1 MFKDVTEGFVG
12 CLNNLRLREKMIG
25 RWKQNKDVI
34 PCSEMVEPGY
44 FFGPGGGSIM
54 VNNQYIFYCHKNHKI
69 IFIST
74 YLYCMSIIFIKQV
87 YRQFRVGLDFD
98 ITMSI
103 KPRNITGLLLGIQG
117 RRDYLIL
124 QVIYSI
130 TDIYS
135 TTTYI
140 SICILRLFAEN

>member
-1 MFKDVTEGFVG
+1 
-12 CLNNLRLREKMIG
+12 
-25 RWKQNKDVI
+25 
-34 PCSEMVEPGY
+34 MV
-44 FFGPGGGSIM
+44 S
-54 VNNQYIFYCHKNHKI
+54 NQYIYISFPQNV

-74 YLYCMSIIFIKQV
+74 YVSCMSIISIKQV

-124 QVIYSI
+124 QVIHFI
-130 TDIYS
+130 VDIYS
-135 TTTYI
+135 ISTHI
-140 SICILRLFAEN
+140 SI

>member
-1 MFKDVTEGFVG
+1 
-12 CLNNLRLREKMIG
+12 
-25 RWKQNKDVI
+25 
-34 PCSEMVEPGY
+34 MVEPGY

-54 VNNQYIFYCHKNHKI
+54 VSNQYIFSFSQNATY

-74 YLYCMSIIFIKQV
+74 YICVLQVIFIKQV

-124 QVIYSI
+124 QVIYFI

-135 TTTYI
+135 I
-140 SICILRLFAEN
+140 STNIAICILRLFAEK